1 MYKKKAYSSTTSS
14 QNLHRNIHHLI
25 TDIINK
31 PLPKPIKPTRTTHAP
46 SQNPIDDKVH
56 SHDIWKLN
64 ALNEE
69 AIIPIPAYEL
79 SHSVS
84 GQI

>member
-1 MYKKKAYSSTTSS
+1 MHREKACSHTTSS
-14 QNLHRNIHHLI
+14 QYLHRNIHHLVP
-25 TDIINK
+25 DIINK

-56 SHDIWKLN
+56 SHDIRKLD

-79 SHSVS
+79 SHSIS